1 MTYSVGYFI
10 ISQKTHSSE
19 CVSRNDDIS
28 TMYME
33 NGGGGGGLR
42 GLMLDDH
49 SYFPWMG
56 RS

>member
-33 NGGGGGGLR
+33 NGGGGGLR